1 MAEPGSGKVKDMGE
15 CTNLLG
21 GLSMANTPKP
31 HAHQRLTIQRGGGGG
46 VFCSFWLSGLAAK
59 RNHPC
64 TTQQAPMKGGWIK
77 WATEPLI

>member
-31 HAHQRLTIQRGGGGG
+31 HVTNASLYNA
-46 VFCSFWLSGLAAK
+46 VAAAACSAPFGLVVWQPSA
-59 RNHPC
+59 
-64 TTQQAPMKGGWIK
+64 TTLARHNKHR
-77 WATEPLI
+77 